1 MDHQVDLFAEERQ
14 ELLLDLLRTD
24 GKVRVQYASTLFGVS
39 PDTIRRDLNRLVRAG
54 IAIRTHGGA
63 LIRTKPAKAVAEDKT
78 ASDPKSTIGQMA
90 ASLVK
95 ENSLILFD
103 SGSTSLEVAKNVPVG
118 LAFIAVTNNL
128 AVAETLA
135 RRPGTTVIL
144 APGRILKN
152 SMSIVGGEILRF
164 LRSVHADLCFLGACS
179 IGLEFGVGAIEAD
192 ELPIKQQMIESSAKV
207 IALAAK
213 EKFSAAAAFSV
224 CPLNAVDTIITDQSP
239 PQSLLDRYQAIQ
251 VATVAPQIAIPPVR
265 KSQKGD
271 ARRHQP
277 ELNKDI

>member
-1 MDHQVDLFAEERQ
+1 MDHQADLFAEERQ
-14 ELLLDLLRTD
+14 ELLLELLRTD
-24 GKVRVQYASTLFGVS
+24 GKARVQDASALFGVS
-39 PDTIRRDLNRLVRAG
+39 PDTIRRDLYRLVRAG

-63 LIRTKPAKAVAEDKT
+63 LIRTKPAKTVAEDKT
-78 ASDPKSTIGQMA
+78 GSDPQSTIGQMA

-95 ENSLILFD
+95 ENSLVLFD

-118 LAFIAVTNNL
+118 LAFIAATNNL

-144 APGRILKN
+144 ASGRILKN
-152 SMSIVGGEILRF
+152 SMSIVGGEVLRF

-251 VATVAPQIAIPPVR
+251 VATVAP
-265 KSQKGD
+265 
-271 ARRHQP
+271 
-277 ELNKDI
+277 

>member
-1 MDHQVDLFAEERQ
+1 VDHQVDLFAEERQ
-14 ELLLDLLRTD
+14 ELLLELLRTD
-24 GKVRVQYASTLFGVS
+24 SKVRVQDASALFGVS

-63 LIRTKPAKAVAEDKT
+63 LIRTKPAKT
-78 ASDPKSTIGQMA
+78 GSDPKSTIGQMA

-95 ENSLILFD
+95 ENSLVLFD
-103 SGSTSLEVAKNVPVG
+103 SGSTSLEVAKNVPLG

-128 AVAETLA
+128 AVAETMA

-144 APGRILKN
+144 ASGRILKN
-152 SMSIVGGEILRF
+152 SMSIVGGEVLRF

-213 EKFSAAAAFSV
+213 EKFSAVAAFSV

-239 PQSLLDRYQAIQ
+239 PQSRLNRYQAIQ
-251 VATVAPQIAIPPVR
+251 VATVAP
-265 KSQKGD
+265 
-271 ARRHQP
+271 
-277 ELNKDI
+277 